1 MSQQNNNHPW
11 RGPGVQRT
19 VFIIAVALVLY
30 VLITRPGDIGKALSA
45 LFAVLGPILGGFV
58 LAYLLNPCAN
68 FFERY
73 FHAYGA
79 QRASRALAVLTTM
92 LIFSFILIFLFAMV
106 VPQIVTSV
114 TSFYDS
120 LNNADSTLRLRLAQ
134 LIALAGRHGID
145 INGIYKLG
153 NQLIDYSLK
162 WVNENSEALVDVA
175 VSIGHWIFNFIIIVF
190 IAIYALMGRD
200 GLLREVRS
208 LMHALLEKARYD
220 KSMDFFTR
228 CHSILIHYIWYDLI
242 DGVIVGVANAAFMM
256 VMHMPFVPLISVI
269 VAVTNLAPTFG
280 PIAGAIM
287 GGMILLLSDPLLSVQ
302 FLIFTLA
309 LQICDG
315 YIIKPR
321 LFGNTLGVPPLGIL
335 IGIVLGGRLFGILG
349 ILLAIPIVAILQF
362 IYEDWKLRRMK
373 EHGEVLTDD
382 MLL

>member
-228 CHSILIHYIWYDLI
+228 CHFILIHYIWYDLI